1 MIIFLSAFWQGL
13 SPAGSEKLGNTETL
27 ARGTGKTSCPGQW
40 SIDRQVQI
48 SNPSRN
54 GRERSSWLSESEFFF
69 YTGNNCQFENPAGT
83 KWLDEQELR
92 GAFPKFEMSN
102 WE

>member
-40 SIDRQVQI
+40 SI
-48 SNPSRN
+48 S
-54 GRERSSWLSESEFFF
+54 LSLNFF
-69 YTGNNCQFENPAGT
+69 YTGNNHQFENPAGT

-92 GAFPKFEMSN
+92 GAFPKFQMSN